1 MLIFHQIVI
10 PSACDSYGCEPQQFV
25 RRTEKPRKRR
35 SEKARKSQKK
45 SLQSLQNR
53 RITWDQWSQESKF
66 LMPFVDVYCIV
77 PLKISRCQ
85 ENGDASEHGEVCT
98 SCAAFLFASSFLQ
111 LVLCQFAAR
120 IRRPRSEISFAF
132 SKIVEVVR
140 KNAFAPNSLVQNVST
155 SRRRMRSPVNRR
167 SQELWGQFQLLA
179 SYAAMLCLD
188 MTRNTSKPRDW
199 SLLWTFVVKIEKATI
214 WYNIKNLRISIHDVF
229 SNLMLDELD
238 DVRPG
243 LAKTVSSS
251 VSLAWCTNWPSR
263 SLGNPLTWR
272 HVATLLDVLRCSTVT
287 CQYNMSCAVP
297 EDQARLK
304 QDTEQKLRQ
313 RAHLSTPEH
322 TWTLKY
328 FVGSY
333 TTDGEVDSQMLQADG
348 GIVSE
353 HWRQCPRETSR
364 VDSLNLSTVGL
375 ADRGHRVGADLFL
388 HFS

>member
-1 MLIFHQIVI
+1 MWFLWLWTPAIRQENGKAKKKKKRKSKKKSEEEPAEPEDNLRSMVARIEVFDAFCRCILYSTSQDLTLAGKWRCLGAWRGLYILCCISFCLIIF
-10 PSACDSYGCEPQQFV
+10 ATRFV
-25 RRTEKPRKRR
+25 SICSQDPEAEIWDLVCLFKDRWSR
-35 SEKARKSQKK
+35 SEKCLR
-45 SLQSLQNR
+45 
-53 RITWDQWSQESKF
+53 TKF
-66 LMPFVDVYCIV
+66 LGSKRVY
-77 PLKISRCQ
+77 LKAKNEES
-85 ENGDASEHGEVCT
+85 SEQKESGALRAIPT
-98 SCAAFLFASSFLQ
+98 FGFLCCYALLGYDKKYIQAKRLEFALNF
-111 LVLCQFAAR
+111 C
-120 IRRPRSEISFAF
+120 SE
-132 SKIVEVVR
+132 
-140 KNAFAPNSLVQNVST
+140 
-155 SRRRMRSPVNRR
+155 
-167 SQELWGQFQLLA
+167 
-179 SYAAMLCLD
+179 
-188 MTRNTSKPRDW
+188 DW
-199 SLLWTFVVKIEKATI
+199 KG
-214 WYNIKNLRISIHDVF
+214 NNLIQYQKLEISIHDVF

-272 HVATLLDVLRCSTVT
+272 HVATLLHVLRCSTVT
-287 CQYNMSCAVP
+287 CCQYNMSCAVP